1 MAKRLSKNQWHHH
14 ILQNEDCTCFENKVG
29 RNKSTPDFLGYG
41 DFICLFGLWGRMI
54 LIFFV
59 WLMKDGIDSSCISPV
74 ASLKAQATAASRSR
88 HPLSCPHADS
98 SIHLSDY
105 LYPGTKLSYHIR
117 CLILIRNIKSRL
129 MIKLIL

>member
-1 MAKRLSKNQWHHH
+1 M
-14 ILQNEDCTCFENKVG
+14 G

-98 SIHLSDY
+98 RSDY
-105 LYPGTKLSYHIR
+105 LDPGTKLSYHIG
-117 CLILIRNIKSRL
+117 CFILIRNIKSRL
-129 MIKLIL
+129 MIKLIS